1 MPDEVTDRE
10 SGQATEAAEQA
21 LLLWPSRVRILFNP
35 IVWTSVVLG
44 FGIASCFVGIL
55 FAILA
60 RSFWGLLMGAGGF
73 VVFMVIFI
81 GIGIVV
87 DLFGGFRVTFALT
100 STGVR
105 SVAGKGTAAAS
116 SAAVWGGI
124 LAANPAAMGA
134 GLLARSEKNVFI
146 PYEEVTKI
154 KVSEGRLYILVKGGF
169 GQKPIGLY
177 CKPENFQQALG
188 ILKERCPSAR
198 FLGARLPV

>member
-1 MPDEVTDRE
+1 MASGGADQESKGRSDEV
-10 SGQATEAAEQA
+10 EQA
-21 LLLWPSRVRILFNP
+21 LLMWPTRVRVLLNP

-44 FGIASCFVGIL
+44 FGIASCLTGIL
-55 FAILA
+55 VAALV
-60 RSFWGLLMGAGGF
+60 RSFWGLLMGVGGF
-73 VVFMVIFI
+73 VLFMVIFI

-100 STGVR
+100 SAGVR

-146 PYEEVTKI
+146 PYGEVMKV
-154 KVSEGRLYILVKGGF
+154 KVSTGRRYILVKGSF